1 MKQNCI
7 YNKNNTDK
15 AKDKDK
21 PNGKDADKSTIIIL
35 KLTRDIT

>member
-15 AKDKDK
+15 AKDK

>member
-15 AKDKDK
+15 DKDK
-21 PNGKDADKSTIIIL
+21 HNGKDADKRTMIIS